1 MDYTHV
7 IFRYIAG
14 LYPNAPFETRNR
26 VKGCSESIKTSSFDV
41 TYAPIYD
48 CCREF
53 TGLKLIF
60 ICMRSAFQC
69 DFLCEIKDMPSAA
82 MGRINSKIM
91 HLYFFI
97 ASLNIKREL

>member
-1 MDYTHV
+1 MTKMLSARLDRDFTHV

-53 TGLKLIF
+53 TGL
-60 ICMRSAFQC
+60 SS
-69 DFLCEIKDMPSAA
+69 FL
-82 MGRINSKIM
+82 
-91 HLYFFI
+91 YV
-97 ASLNIKREL
+97 